1 MRDNGAIEGG
11 AAAFEVGDEVL
22 VLKKIT
28 DTPELAGTKVIG
40 HTDGVRACWNEYLVV
55 SLLENAYPHTGVGLY
70 CIVWDLKNNCMA
82 TNVTLNTSTP
92 ELPLY
97 ASFPCLASSIS
108 IWLTALLPPTINGNI
123 FVNGQEGRRSPPS
136 AVPPYSPE
144 WTDRTGAWIE
154 TSGAGAQ
161 PSWPTLLGTTDT
173 SSWVRGA
180 RYAEWYEGYTWHW
193 DWVVDETFNDMVC
206 GCYGYSPWYN
216 GGLPESFSRGLEIAP
231 YFTDYAGETSFYQW
245 YSSFQ
250 NHVYSSDA
258 GYQGYYIWERSEVFK
273 DTFAVVANYLCK
285 TPYGTLYTG
294 THLRTS
300 STTTTTT
307 PGSQGVEPT
316 TVTVATSSAQDW
328 AVMPAFGKS
337 DKYTKKNIIHIANIS
352 TSLRESSVPGDPD
365 GTITIA
371 HYVEAF
377 THSCEDT
384 STVNP
389 LTISSNTALKSAIEA
404 LLDQETTAQGIPLSS
419 VKLYRVSGEIKK
431 TA

>member
-1 MRDNGAIEGG
+1 LRDNGAIEGG

-108 IWLTALLPPTINGNI
+108 IWLAALSLPTVNGSV
-123 FVNGQEGRRSPPS
+123 FVNGQAGRRSPPDT
-136 AVPPYSPE
+136 VPPYYDGS
-144 WTDRTGAWIE
+144 TNGSA
-154 TSGAGAQ
+154 SGAQ

-173 SSWVRGA
+173 SDWVRVASGT
-180 RYAEWYEGYTWHW
+180 WWWDGPSWHW
-193 DWVVDETFNDMVC
+193 DWTKDQVFNYLVQ
-206 GCYGYSPWYN
+206 GCYGYRPWEN
-216 GGLPESFSRGLEIAP
+216 GELKESNSRGLEISP
-231 YFTDYAGETSFYQW
+231 YFTDYAGETSYYQW
-245 YSSFQ
+245 YSSLQ
-250 NHVYSSDA
+250 IHTYSSSA
-258 GYQGYYIWERSEVFK
+258 GYEGYFSWEVASVSE
-273 DTFAVVANYLCK
+273 DTTATVANYLGK

-294 THLRTS
+294 THLSSS
-300 STTTTTT
+300 STVITTT
-307 PGSQGVEPT
+307 PGAPGGNPVVVT
-316 TVTVATSSAQDW
+316 TATSSTQDW
-328 AVMPAFGKS
+328 AVMPAFGRS

-352 TSLRESSVPGDPD
+352 TSLRESSVPGDPG

-384 STVNP
+384 SKVNP